1 MTEPIPAT
9 DSVRLAL
16 DAASGDFG
24 ADVTVGAARDALRS
38 DPRIEMVLIGLPG
51 QLDQAHQGLEQEQ
64 ARRLKCLFAD
74 TVLPADVGPITAI
87 RQGAGSTM
95 GRAMQLVADG
105 EAEACISAGS
115 TTALVALGTRM
126 LGILPGL
133 KRPALMSDIPSQT
146 GFTSMLDL
154 GANLNVDAVQLVQ
167 FAIMGVVA
175 RRRSSG
181 REPSIGLLNVGH
193 EDSKGH
199 SVVRDAHD
207 RLKRLPLDYRGFI
220 EGNDI
225 FQGKVDVAVCDGF
238 AGNLVLKSSEG
249 LARMLM
255 DALRQGLDMGWRAR
269 LGGWLAGPAL
279 RRALAR
285 FDPAQHNGAPLLG
298 LNGVVVKSH
307 GSADRP
313 AMLQAIREAGG
324 EAKRQV
330 PEQIHTLIRNYK
342 AESSS

>member
-1 MTEPIPAT
+1 M
-9 DSVRLAL
+9 RLAL

-24 ADVTVGAARDALRS
+24 PAVTLGAALDAVRE
-38 DPRIEMVLIGLPG
+38 DPQLEVILVGLPG
-51 QLDQAHQGLEQEQ
+51 QLDAAHQGLETEQ
-64 ARRLKCLFAD
+64 MSRLRCLPAE
-74 TVLPADVGPITAI
+74 TVLPSDVGPITAI
-87 RQGAGSTM
+87 RQGPRSTL

-115 TTALVALGTRM
+115 TTALVALGIRM
-126 LGILPGL
+126 LGVLPGL
-133 KRPALMSDIPSQT
+133 KRPALMSGIPTKT
-146 GFTSMLDL
+146 GFTSLLDL

-175 RRRSSG
+175 RRHASG
-181 REPSIGLLNVGH
+181 QEPSVGLLNVGH

-199 SVVRDAHD
+199 SVVRDAHEQ
-207 RLKRLPLDYRGFI
+207 LKELPLDYRGFI

-238 AGNLVLKSSEG
+238 TGNLVLKSSEG
-249 LARMLM
+249 LARMLT
-255 DALRQGLDMGWRAR
+255 ASLRESLRAGWRAR
-269 LGGWLAGPAL
+269 LGGWLAGPSL
-279 RRALAR
+279 RDMLAR

-330 PEQIHTLIRNYK
+330 PERIHTLIKSYK
-342 AESSS
+342 AEASS